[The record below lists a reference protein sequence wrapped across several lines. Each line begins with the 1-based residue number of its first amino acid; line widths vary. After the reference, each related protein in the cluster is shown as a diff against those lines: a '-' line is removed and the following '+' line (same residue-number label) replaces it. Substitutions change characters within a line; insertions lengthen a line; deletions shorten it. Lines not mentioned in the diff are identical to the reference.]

1 MKRLRLLF
9 IACFGTVMAI
19 SAAQQDTTRTNIYRS
34 TVSTMLEYSYNK
46 TWGHFGN
53 VDVQALLP
61 LNRYVEMNINLQAS
75 FKNVYSVG
83 VVLRPKVILPYG
95 ELFFDT
101 EVLYKAVMRNN
112 QMDLVTA
119 LSLGYRFDYVSFQI
133 GSFARVMGFYGREW
147 HSEEAY
153 QCEPFNLL
161 YRLEVYCRPQAERWN
176 IGVAFANFDDYQFER
191 MWQPLFS
198 LCGRYDVA
206 DHWRVHMDVQCKPT
220 GMFHLN
226 AAFYGATVRAGFTYR
241 F

>member
-1 MKRLRLLF
+1 MF
-9 IACFGTVMAI
+9 IACFGAVMAI
-19 SAAQQDTTRTNIYRS
+19 YAAQQDTTRTNIYRS

-101 EVLYKAVMRNN
+101 EVLYKAVMRDN

-133 GSFARVMGFYGREW
+133 GSFARVMGFYGP
-147 HSEEAY
+147 H
-153 QCEPFNLL
+153 P
-161 YRLEVYCRPQAERWN
+161 
-176 IGVAFANFDDYQFER
+176 
-191 MWQPLFS
+191 
-198 LCGRYDVA
+198 
-206 DHWRVHMDVQCKPT
+206 
-220 GMFHLN
+220 
-226 AAFYGATVRAGFTYR
+226 
-241 F
+241 